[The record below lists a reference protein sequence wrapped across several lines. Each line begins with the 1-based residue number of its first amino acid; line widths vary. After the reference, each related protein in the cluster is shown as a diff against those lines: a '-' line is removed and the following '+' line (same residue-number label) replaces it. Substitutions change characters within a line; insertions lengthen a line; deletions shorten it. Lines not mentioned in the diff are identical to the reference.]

1 MNTQQGHIPV
11 RRGPYP
17 VTVTAIRSAP
27 FPPSVSSLNPPS
39 ASSDPLGID
48 TWRTL
53 PAAQQPTWP
62 DEAKLHDVATRLS
75 GMPPLVVANEVDQL
89 RARLAAVARGEA
101 FLLQGG
107 DCAETFQTSSQADI
121 AGKVR
126 ILLQMAVVLTY
137 GAAMPVVKLGR
148 VAGQYAKPR
157 SSDIDGFGY
166 QSYRGDMV
174 NDLTQDHALRRPDPE
189 RIMRAYSTAAS
200 TLNLLRAYAGGGLA
214 SLDRVHS
221 WNTAFARNTGTGQ
234 RYEQLAS
241 EIDRAVR
248 FMRACGVHDGALEGV
263 ELYSSHE
270 ALVLEYERALT
281 RVEDGKAY
289 DLSGHFV
296 WVGERTRQMDGAHI
310 DFVSRIANPIGV
322 KLGPTTTPELAA
334 ELVERL
340 DPDNTP
346 GRLTLISRMSNSK
359 IRDAL
364 PPIIE
369 KVQSTGHLV
378 VWQCDPMHGNT
389 EETATGVKTRHLD
402 RIIDEVDGFF
412 EVHHELGT
420 HPGGLHVEL
429 TGDDVTECIGGTS
442 ELTAADLG
450 RRYETACDPRL
461 NIEQSLEL
469 AFRVAERLVAERR
482 RRENAEPAFTR

>member
-1 MNTQQGHIPV
+1 M
-11 RRGPYP
+11 
-17 VTVTAIRSAP
+17 
-27 FPPSVSSLNPPS
+27 
-39 ASSDPLGID
+39 DLGLD
-48 TWRTL
+48 AWREL

-62 DEAKLHDVATRLS
+62 DTAKLREVSATLA
-75 GMPPLVVANEVDQL
+75 GAPPLVVASEVDQL
-89 RARLAAVARGEA
+89 RERLGAVARGEA

-107 DCAETFQTSSQADI
+107 DCAETFVTSSQTDI

-126 ILLQMAVVLTY
+126 VLLQMAVVLTY
-137 GAAMPVVKLGR
+137 GASMPVVKLGR
-148 VAGQYAKPR
+148 IAGQYAKPR
-157 SSDIDGFGY
+157 SSDIDATG
-166 QSYRGDMV
+166 QLSYRGDMV
-174 NDLTQDHALRRPDPE
+174 NDLTGERTPDPG
-189 RIMRAYSTAAS
+189 RILRAYSTAAS

-214 SLDRVHS
+214 SLEKVHA
-221 WNTAFARNTGTGQ
+221 WNTAFARTTETGY
-234 RYEQLAS
+234 RYEKLAS

-248 FMRACGVHDGALEGV
+248 FMRACGVHDAALEGV

-270 ALVLEYERALT
+270 ALILEYERALT
-281 RVEDGKAY
+281 RIEGDQAY

-296 WVGERTRQMDGAHI
+296 WVGERTRQMDGAHL

-322 KLGPTTTPELAA
+322 KLGPTTTPEFAA

-346 GRLTLISRMSNSK
+346 GRLTLISRMSNTK
-359 IRDAL
+359 VRDVL
-364 PPIIE
+364 PAIVE
-369 KVQSTGHLV
+369 KVSSTGHLV

-389 EETATGVKTRHLD
+389 EETAGGVKTRHLD

-412 EVHHELGT
+412 DVHAASGT

-429 TGDDVTECIGGTS
+429 TGDDVTECIGGTAD
-442 ELTAADLG
+442 LTAADLG

-469 AFRVAERLVAERR
+469 AFRVAERLVSDRR
-482 RRENAEPAFTR
+482 RRDDA

>member
-1 MNTQQGHIPV
+1 VP
-11 RRGPYP
+11 
-17 VTVTAIRSAP
+17 AP
-27 FPPSVSSLNPPS
+27 LDVDQSTPS
-39 ASSDPLGID
+39 DLGLD
-48 TWRTL
+48 VWRTF
-53 PAAQQPTWP
+53 PAAQQPKWP
-62 DEAKLHDVATRLS
+62 DDVALREVALTLS
-75 GMPPLVVANEVDQL
+75 GMPPLVVASEVDQL
-89 RARLAAVARGEA
+89 RERLAAVARGEA

-107 DCAETFQTSSQADI
+107 DCAETFATSTQADI
-121 AGKVR
+121 AAKVR
-126 ILLQMAVVLTY
+126 VLLQMAVVLTY
-137 GAAMPVVKLGR
+137 GASMPVVKLGR
-148 VAGQYAKPR
+148 IAGQYAKPR
-157 SSDIDGFGY
+157 SSDLDVTGVPA
-166 QSYRGDMV
+166 YRGDMV
-174 NDLTQDHALRRPDPE
+174 NELVGERTPDPR

-214 SLDRVHS
+214 SLDRVHA
-221 WNTAFARNTGTGQ
+221 WNAAFARSTETGT
-234 RYEQLAS
+234 RYEKLAG

-248 FMRACGVHDGALEGV
+248 FMRACGVHDAALEGV

-270 ALVLEYERALT
+270 ALILEYERALT
-281 RVEDGKAY
+281 RVEDGRAY

-296 WVGERTRQMDGAHI
+296 WVGERTRQMGGAHL

-322 KLGPTTTPELAA
+322 KLGPTTTPEFAA

-346 GRLTLISRMSNSK
+346 GRLTLISRMSNAK
-359 IRDAL
+359 VRDVL
-364 PPIIE
+364 PAIVE
-369 KVQSTGHLV
+369 KVTSTGHLV

-389 EETATGVKTRHLD
+389 EETVDGVKTRHLD

-412 EVHHELGT
+412 DVHASLGT

-429 TGDDVTECIGGTS
+429 TGDDVTECIGGTA

-482 RRENAEPAFTR
+482 RRDLLQ

>member
-1 MNTQQGHIPV
+1 M
-11 RRGPYP
+11 
-17 VTVTAIRSAP
+17 VTATYSDRRPPAGGAP
-27 FPPSVSSLNPPS
+27 NRPAV
-39 ASSDPLGID
+39 DPYGLD
-48 TWRTL
+48 AWRDK
-53 PAAQQPTWP
+53 PAAQQPMWP
-62 DEAKLHDVATRLS
+62 DQQVLRDVAATLAGR
-75 GMPPLVVANEVDQL
+75 PPLVVASEVDQL
-89 RARLAAVARGEA
+89 RERLAAVARGEA

-107 DCAETFQTSSQADI
+107 DCAETFETSSQADI

-157 SSDIDGFGY
+157 SGDIDAFGF

-174 NDLTQDHALRRPDPE
+174 NDLAQDVELRRPDPQ
-189 RIMRAYSTAAS
+189 RILRAYNTAAS

-214 SLDRVHS
+214 ALDRVHS
-221 WNTAFARNTGTGQ
+221 WNTEFARNTETGI

-248 FMRACGVHDGALEGV
+248 FMRACGVHDSALESV
-263 ELYSSHE
+263 ELYASHE
-270 ALVLEYERALT
+270 ALILEYERALT
-281 RVEDGKAY
+281 RVENGKAY

-296 WVGERTRQMDGAHI
+296 WVGERTRQLDGAHL

-322 KLGPTTTPELAA
+322 KLGPTTTPDFAA

-346 GRLTLISRMSNSK
+346 GRLTLISRMSNARV
-359 IRDAL
+359 RDAL

-369 KVQSTGHLV
+369 KVTATGHLV

-389 EETATGVKTRHLD
+389 EETLTGVKTRHLD

-412 EVHHELGT
+412 DVHHALGT

-429 TGDDVTECIGGTS
+429 TGDDVTECIGGTA
-442 ELTAADLG
+442 ELTAADLS

-482 RRENAEPAFTR
+482 RREADAQS